1 MADSAV
7 SLDKV
12 KGFLYA
18 QYNDEEKWALNM
30 IGVFGVQN
38 TLLKLLRAVVVLFV
52 IWIVDLEIP
61 FKDRVFCLVSS
72 FSKEEEGRPWL
83 LMKSAIK
90 TFALVFVGVHHFKST
105 HVGMRSSSGERLY
118 SARVILRCS
127 TSLVHPSNIASCL
140 PKINKNLDLVSNSGE
155 EGHEQ
160 I

>member
-30 IGVFGVQN
+30 
-38 TLLKLLRAVVVLFV
+38 KLLRAVVVLFV

-83 LMKSAIK
+83 LMKSVRFGDMLILEQICLRPL
-90 TFALVFVGVHHFKST
+90 FDMILGPRGV
-105 HVGMRSSSGERLY
+105 
-118 SARVILRCS
+118 ARV
-127 TSLVHPSNIASCL
+127 
-140 PKINKNLDLVSNSGE
+140 D
-155 EGHEQ
+155 
-160 I
+160 